1 MVERLGLSSIV
12 KSKDKEYLFITEIGN
27 DACKKYDNDG
37 ASLDF
42 REQIK
47 KYQLPFSLEDDKK
60 KIPIDTRIK
69 PYYAIVEIILSLREK
84 YISKNEYIL
93 FANTLQNHEKKNIK
107 QVSEKIEKYRELDQ
121 DKQQEIFNYIKYKD
135 PETRKS
141 SKSGRT
147 LSTVEN
153 FEIHTSIYY

>member
-1 MVERLGLSSIV
+1 MKTI
-12 KSKDKEYLFITEIGN
+12 
-27 DACKKYDNDG
+27 
-37 ASLDF
+37 
-42 REQIK
+42 
-47 KYQLPFSLEDDKK
+47 K

-93 FANTLQNHEKKNIK
+93 FANTLQNHEKNIK

-147 LSTVEN
+147 LSTVEENSLKSIQAFITDSGDLFHSKRKN
-153 FEIHTSIYY
+153 FYTIQKTLIRQKKSEISC